1 MKGKRYS
8 TEEEVRI
15 MRDVDAGKGIGGVCW
30 NKSIADITFRP

>member
-15 MRDVDAGKGIGGVCW
+15 LRDVDAGRSEVT
-30 NKSIADITFRP
+30 ADN